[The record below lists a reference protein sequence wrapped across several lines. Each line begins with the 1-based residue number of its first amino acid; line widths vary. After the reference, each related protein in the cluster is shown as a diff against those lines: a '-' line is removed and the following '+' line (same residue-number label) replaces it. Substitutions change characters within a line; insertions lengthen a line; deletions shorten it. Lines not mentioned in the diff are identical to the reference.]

1 MFLRFISP
9 VLLCGA
15 ISLGGC
21 ASLDDVV
28 GGIANT
34 PDWFQKRRVEIRG
47 EGYPDLN
54 AVPVAAPI
62 KASRDRLSLGADEAA
77 IARATL
83 FGHPRAEGAHLTH
96 ADMRAIAA
104 ELRPQV
110 PMIEPKP
117 EGFFSEGELAD
128 LRAQVSSR

>member
-1 MFLRFISP
+1 MVSRFIAAF
-9 VLLCGA
+9 LLIGT
-15 ISLGGC
+15 INLGGC

-28 GGIANT
+28 GGIADT

-62 KASRDRLSLGADEAA
+62 KGSQDRLALSASEATD
-77 IARATL
+77 ARATL
-83 FGHPRAEGAHLTH
+83 FGHPRSEGANLTL

-104 ELRPQV
+104 QLRPQV
-110 PMIEPKP
+110 PTIEPKP
-117 EGFFSEGELAD
+117 EGFFTQAELAD

>member
-1 MFLRFISP
+1 MFLRFIACL
-9 VLLCGA
+9 LLCG
-15 ISLGGC
+15 SVGLGGC

-62 KASRDRLSLGADEAA
+62 KASRDRLSLSEAQA
-77 IARATL
+77 SAARDIL
-83 FGHPRAEGAHLTH
+83 FNHSRAAGAHLTL
-96 ADMRAIAA
+96 ADMQAFVAEIGPQLPSIA
-104 ELRPQV
+104 
-110 PMIEPKP
+110 PKP
-117 EGFFSEGELAD
+117 EGFFREGEVEAL
-128 LRAQVSSR
+128 LAQVNSR